1 MAPIPVKRLAAFVAM
16 IALVGPMSTRPAK
29 AGRYVPSRYLLLA
42 QDRDDDNQAAPR
54 SRTSLT
60 FLQLNDVYSLTP
72 LDGVGGLAR
81 IATLKQ
87 RVAAEGRTA
96 LLVLAGDFLGPSVAS
111 SVFQGEQTVAALN
124 AAGLDIA
131 TLGNHEFDFG
141 RDTLIK
147 RMSESQFTWVV
158 SNVIDRNT
166 GKPIGTAV
174 PYFVKEIGN
183 VKVGFIGLCLT
194 TSEIAPDK
202 LTGIRLVNPLEAAA
216 QYLPVLKRLG
226 ANVVVAVTHL
236 AFEDDRALVDRFPA
250 IDIVIGGHEHY
261 PIAATENRTLISKSG
276 SDGKAVARIDVGRR
290 PSGVVE
296 KFYELLPIT
305 SALPD
310 DPKTAAVVKAYE
322 DRLGKELE
330 IVVGSSAVPLD
341 GDEVHV
347 RTGETNLGNLVADI
361 IRAHVGADVAI
372 VNAGSVRGERI
383 IPPGPL
389 DRRTLIGI
397 HPFGD
402 VITKVAVP
410 GRVLLQA
417 LKNGVS
423 RWPSASG
430 RFPQISGMTM
440 IVDTTAPAN
449 DRVRDVRIGGEPLDA
464 SRMYTVALPDYVLK
478 GGDDYTMFGGQK
490 VLVSPESGDLLLG
503 VMEQYA
509 GAHPNLAPAIDGRIR
524 LMR

>member
-1 MAPIPVKRLAAFVAM
+1 MRRLAAIVAL
-16 IALVGPMSTRPAK
+16 IALVGPMSVRPAK
-29 AGRYVPSRYLLLA
+29 TGRYVLFA
-42 QDRDDDNQAAPR
+42 QDRDDNDNQAAPR

-72 LDGVGGLAR
+72 MDGIGGLAR

-87 RVAAEGRTA
+87 RVAKEGRTA

-141 RDTLIK
+141 HDVLVQ
-147 RMSESQFTWVV
+147 RMSESRFTWVV
-158 SNVIDRNT
+158 SNVIDRKT
-166 GKPIGTAV
+166 SKPIGTAV
-174 PYFVKEIGN
+174 PYLVKTVGN

-194 TSEIAPDK
+194 TSEISPDK

-250 IDIVIGGHEHY
+250 IDVVIGGHEHY
-261 PIAATENRTLISKSG
+261 PIAVTENRTLISKAG

-290 PSGVVE
+290 PNGAVE

-310 DPKTAAVVKAYE
+310 DPKTAAVVKDYE

-330 IVVGSSAVPLD
+330 IVLGSTAVPLD

-347 RTGETNLGNLVADI
+347 RTSETNLGNLVADI
-361 IRAHVGADVAI
+361 IRAHVDADVAL
-372 VNAGSVRGERI
+372 VNAGSVRGERV

-389 DRRTLIGI
+389 DRRTLIAI

-402 VITKVAVP
+402 VITKVAIP

-417 LKNGVS
+417 LNSGVS
-423 RWPSASG
+423 RWPAASG

-440 IVDTTAPAN
+440 TVDTTAAAS
-449 DRVRDVRIGGEPLDA
+449 DRVRDVRVGGQPLDA
-464 SRMYTVALPDYVLK
+464 AKVYTIALPDYVLK
-478 GGDDYTMFGGQK
+478 GGDDYTMFAGQK
-490 VLVSPESGDLLLG
+490 MLISPEAGDLMLG
-503 VMEQYA
+503 VMEQYV
-509 GAHPNLAPAIDGRIR
+509 GAHPNLAPALDGRIK

>member
-1 MAPIPVKRLAAFVAM
+1 V
-16 IALVGPMSTRPAK
+16 
-29 AGRYVPSRYLLLA
+29 
-42 QDRDDDNQAAPR
+42 
-54 SRTSLT
+54 
-60 FLQLNDVYSLTP
+60 
-72 LDGVGGLAR
+72 
-81 IATLKQ
+81 
-87 RVAAEGRTA
+87 
-96 LLVLAGDFLGPSVAS
+96 
-111 SVFQGEQTVAALN
+111 
-124 AAGLDIA
+124 
-131 TLGNHEFDFG
+131 
-141 RDTLIK
+141 
-147 RMSESQFTWVV
+147 VV
-158 SNVIDRNT
+158 SNVIDRKT
-166 GKPIGTAV
+166 GKPIGSAV
-174 PYFVKEIGN
+174 PYLVKTIGN

-194 TSEIAPDK
+194 TSEISPDK

-250 IDIVIGGHEHY
+250 IDVVIGGHEHY
-261 PIAATENRTLISKSG
+261 PIAVTENRTLISKAG

-290 PSGVVE
+290 PNGIVE

-310 DPKTAAVVKAYE
+310 DPTTAAVVKDYE

-330 IVVGSSAVPLD
+330 IVLGSTAVPLD
-341 GDEVHV
+341 GDECTSEQARPTSATSSPTSSAPTSAPTV
-347 RTGETNLGNLVADI
+347 L
-361 IRAHVGADVAI
+361 

-389 DRRTLIGI
+389 DRRTLIAI

-417 LKNGVS
+417 LNSGVS

-430 RFPQISGMTM
+430 RFPQVSGMTM
-440 IVDTTAPAN
+440 TVDTTAPAN
-449 DRVRDVRIGGEPLDA
+449 DRVRDVRVGGQPLDA
-464 SRMYTVALPDYVLK
+464 AMVYTIALPDYVLK
-478 GGDDYTMFGGQK
+478 GGDDYATFAGQR

-503 VMEQYA
+503 VMEQHV
-509 GAHPNLAPAIDGRIR
+509 GAHSTSPPR
-524 LMR
+524 LTAASS